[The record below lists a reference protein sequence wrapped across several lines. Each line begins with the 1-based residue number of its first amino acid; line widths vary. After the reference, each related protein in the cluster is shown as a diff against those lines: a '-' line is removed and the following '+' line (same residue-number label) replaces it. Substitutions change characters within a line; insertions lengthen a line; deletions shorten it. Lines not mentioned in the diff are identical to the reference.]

1 MNVIGVLGVVLAGV
15 LVFMAGGMAH
25 AQESRSML
33 DGDVLAAEAGQ
44 VELVTNASGEVV
56 QVRVANCERCAQESY
71 LPSRNLRVS
80 QSGRPDAPESPNSFN
95 GQAGT
100 VVVNLQSGMVE
111 QIIFWALP
119 NRGNDQ

>member
-1 MNVIGVLGVVLAGV
+1 MNLIRVLGALLAGV
-15 LVFMAGGMAH
+15 VVCVAGAH

-33 DGDVLAAEAGQ
+33 DGNLLAAEAGR
-44 VELVTNASGEVV
+44 VELVTNASGEIV
-56 QVRVANCERCAQESY
+56 QVRVENCEQCSQDSY
-71 LPSRNLRVS
+71 LPSRKLRIS
-80 QSGRPDAPESPNSFN
+80 QSGKPDAPKSPSSLS